1 MRIHDAETIA
11 SLLDW
16 GRVIQALH
24 HAHLGPR
31 PEGESFFIGDS
42 SYGLLSRGVVL
53 PGYGAGLKVCSINP
67 SNSQLQPPL
76 PVEQACFLVVDEQTK
91 AIVALMDGPEI
102 TRWKTAGDSALAA
115 SFLSR
120 ADSRTL
126 LVVGAGPIA
135 QALCEAYMHVRPSIK
150 HVLLWN
156 RTAGKWRVA
165 LPAFGG
171 DVLVEVVTDLPAA
184 IAKADIITCA
194 TSASQPVISG
204 ALVRPGT
211 HVDLVG
217 GFREDMREADDDLFI
232 NARVYVDD
240 FATAQVSGD
249 ICGPKKT
256 GALRRIE
263 GDLYDLCRPQP
274 FSRAAE
280 DITVYKNAGG
290 AHLDLVI
297 AQTVRA
303 GDPGRR

>member
-1 MRIHDAETIA
+1 MRIYDAETIA
-11 SLLDW
+11 SFLDW

-24 HAHLGPR
+24 DAHQGQR

-42 SYGLLSRGVVL
+42 CYGLLSRGVVL

-76 PVEQACFLVVDEQTK
+76 PVEQARFLVIDEQSK

-135 QALCEAYMHVRPSIK
+135 QALCEAYMHVRPSIT

-156 RTAGKWRVA
+156 RSPEKWRAAV
-165 LPAFGG
+165 PTFGD

-194 TSASQPVISG
+194 TSATEPVISG

-240 FATAQVSGD
+240 FSTAQVSGD
-249 ICGPKKT
+249 ICGSKKT

-263 GDLYDLCRPQP
+263 GDLYDLCRPEP
-274 FSRAAE
+274 FFRAAE
-280 DITVYKNAGG
+280 DITVYKSAGG

-297 AQTVRA
+297 AQTVRSLHI
-303 GDPGRR
+303 